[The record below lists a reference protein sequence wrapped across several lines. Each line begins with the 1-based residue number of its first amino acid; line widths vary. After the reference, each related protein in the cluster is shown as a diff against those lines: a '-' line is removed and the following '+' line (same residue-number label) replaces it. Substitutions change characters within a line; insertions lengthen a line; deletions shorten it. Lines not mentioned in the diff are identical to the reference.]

1 MIKKDHSAKNAI
13 KNLYLRKYAIDKQ
26 NSFRVPRLKVDLEA
40 YLHLLLDALEVAF
53 EEGNVIKYSGH
64 ELKWP
69 SRNDKEES
77 DDQI

>member
-1 MIKKDHSAKNAI
+1 M
-13 KNLYLRKYAIDKQ
+13 
-26 NSFRVPRLKVDLEA
+26 PRLKVDLEA
-40 YLHLLLDALEVAF
+40 YLHLLLDAVEGAF

-69 SRNDKEES
+69 SRNDKEET